1 MKILSLYT
9 HYPSSASI
17 IVDNKIVAATHEER
31 FTRVKNEIIFPVNA
45 IKYCL
50 KEAGLKSSDLD
61 FVALASFMSP
71 FDDTI
76 TRKNKWTV
84 SDYLK
89 EQNKI
94 WKPFLIDKTHKKKK
108 SVIDV
113 FPEKI
118 DFNMY
123 PKQYWKKNYKKKILI
138 KNI

>member
-1 MKILSLYT
+1 M
-9 HYPSSASI
+9 
-17 IVDNKIVAATHEER
+17 
-31 FTRVKNEIIFPVNA
+31 KNEIIFPIKA
-45 IKYCL
+45 IEYCL
-50 KEAGLKSSDLD
+50 KEANIKSSELD
-61 FVALASFMSP
+61 YVALASFISP

-94 WKPFLIDKTHKKKK
+94 WKPFLIENKHKKKK
-108 SVIDV
+108 SVIDI

-123 PKQYWKKNYKKKILI
+123 PKQYWKNNYKTKILI
-138 KNI
+138 KNT